1 MDERQ
6 LGRSAMEVSALGL
19 GCWAIGGP
27 FWAPGG
33 TVPLGWGTVDDRES
47 IRAIQHA
54 IDHGIT
60 FFDTA
65 DLYGAGHSERML
77 AQALG
82 ASRHQVVIA
91 TKGGRKFNER
101 TKEGGMNSGRPDY
114 LRRACEAS
122 LRRLGTDYIDLYLF
136 HVGDHPIVFAQAV
149 RDTFEALVQEGKI
162 RAYGWNTDDPQRAAM
177 FASGPSCT
185 AIEHRLNVLH
195 DHPALL
201 ALCETQELA
210 SVNYAPLAMG
220 LLSGKYNA
228 DAQFPPNDVRRSWD
242 LKHGAKADHLL
253 AQVRDLRDVLTSNGR
268 TVAQGALAWIWARSD
283 RTIPIPGFKTV
294 QQVEEHV
301 DALRFGPLTADQMQQ
316 IDHIVQ
322 RDHIGRYANVEA
334 QEDDQR

>member
-6 LGRSAMEVSALGL
+6 LGRSAIKVSALGL

-33 TVPLGWGTVDDRES
+33 TVPLGWGTVDDHES

-54 IDHGIT
+54 VDRGIT

-65 DLYGAGHSERML
+65 DLYGAGHSERIL

-91 TKGGRKFNER
+91 TKGGRKFDER
-101 TKEGGMNSGRPDY
+101 TKQGGMSSGRPDY

-136 HVGDHPIVFAQAV
+136 HVGDHPIVFAEAV

-162 RAYGWNTDDPQRAAM
+162 RAYGWNTDDPQRAAF
-177 FASGPSCT
+177 FASGPLCT

-195 DHPALL
+195 DDPALL
-201 ALCETQELA
+201 ALCETHQLA
-210 SVNYAPLAMG
+210 SINYAPLAMG
-220 LLSGKYNA
+220 LLSGKY
-228 DAQFPPNDVRRSWD
+228 DANVRFPPDDVRRAWD
-242 LKHGAKADHLL
+242 LNNGVKADLL
-253 AQVRDLRDVLTSNGR
+253 AQVRDLRDVLTSHNR
-268 TVAQGALAWIWARSD
+268 TVAQGALAWIWAKSG
-283 RTIPIPGFKTV
+283 RTVPIPGFKSV
-294 QQVEEHV
+294 QQVKENV
-301 DALRFGPLTADQMQQ
+301 DALQFGPLTADQMQQ
-316 IDHIVQ
+316 IDQILG
-322 RDHIGRYANVEA
+322 RDNTA
-334 QEDDQR
+334 